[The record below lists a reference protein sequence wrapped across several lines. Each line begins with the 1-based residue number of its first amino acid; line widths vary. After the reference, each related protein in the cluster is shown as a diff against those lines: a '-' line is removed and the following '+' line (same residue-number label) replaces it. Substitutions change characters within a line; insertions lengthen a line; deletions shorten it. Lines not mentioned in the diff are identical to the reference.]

1 MLYVVVKKFP
11 KGFDMAL
18 KIISRTKIEDLAD
31 LLISTI
37 YNKVAMHDPFLERQ
51 IIVPNKNIEK
61 WLRLR
66 IAQNQG
72 VCAGV
77 EFPFFDNFLFNTL
90 AKLVDTSKS
99 FKQISEADLQLQIA
113 NIILSDDSEMLSP
126 LRDYVFGKDSSKEIN
141 QTRTARKLWQ
151 LSGKLANYIR
161 EYEFRR
167 PDYINAFLSNDWIKN
182 TKAILFEK
190 NANKEALV
198 LAQAYLCRKLFME
211 IYSDKN
217 DTLSLRQ
224 LLNLATKANPSKEKK
239 TLYFFGLSTFSPIH
253 ANALH
258 LLAQHCDVEFYHIN
272 VCMEYWGD
280 SENPWEKLKRC
291 KLNEENGQLF
301 DNDEAIIDNELL
313 NAWGSAGRE
322 TMKLLVDL
330 EESGSNV
337 EYIYEKDFDSNCES
351 ILAALQNGII
361 TRTSDSYEKL
371 PQDSSI
377 QILACPDQKREIETI
392 YNSILDTVLSNKSLD
407 KSSLISTP
415 TPRTD
420 ISLSDFAILVPNMA
434 KYRPIIETV
443 FNSRGELPYGLL
455 DSSASAENHYLR
467 GVMELLTIAQFHY
480 TRSSMVSLLSNPCV
494 MKNWNYSDD
503 ELAVWIEY
511 IDKLG
516 IHHHYSHEGLTEDG
530 LISGDEFT
538 WEYALTR
545 LRLGLITTDEDNANP
560 IPLYTTNNMYKERI
574 EKLSALIETIYC
586 ATKPFK
592 NEELSISEWIE
603 TLRSATENIL
613 GSNDARI
620 QANVEAA
627 LSSLK
632 NCFNDNNKFHSAFI
646 LEYLKDRLSNI
657 ACNRGSFLTSGIT
670 IAALQPMRPIPFK
683 YIYVVG
689 LGEGEFPGNNQESTL
704 DIRALKRMLGDT
716 SFASRNL
723 YLFLETVMSAREK
736 LILSYVAKD
745 TKKDI
750 DKYPSSVIKQL
761 ERFLNRFI
769 LEKEFEEF
777 NVPLQEYLT
786 PQQTGE
792 AFSNL
797 TANYNNFIAI
807 GKNISASDNYKPT
820 IQRELASYAKLQDKL
835 ARSIDNIKPDF
846 YELVKNQFSLDQHNE
861 VFYWNESVLADF
873 LKNARQ
879 AILKHRYRVAS
890 QTEEID
896 ITKDTTP
903 QSITDE
909 DSFIESSIKRSLF
922 NEALEPIKHN
932 RYQIQNN
939 EIAEQIIRENYRW
952 RQKTSLSPV
961 GIVGEYDLNILLS
974 KILGQ
979 DYDKRKNEQTIF
991 GTMADCLTYDL
1002 TDGEWISFNIGKTK
1016 STQEKI
1022 NDGIK
1027 EINLPPLVYDRKID
1041 GVNTSIVL
1049 STTLD
1054 NIYKHENTLVYI
1066 CTYKHDGEKS
1076 LFLNY
1081 TMLRPLLSLVMYI
1094 AADNNINEND
1104 IYTLC
1109 IRAANPKNDENKFTE
1124 KSHYII
1130 LNKREAIKY
1139 IEILIDDLLN
1149 PASLVHNYI
1158 YYPLKKSLESIF
1170 KNNIPENDDA
1180 FVERIKSKD
1189 VEFIEGLENN
1199 EANDFNERPFN
1210 ISNPPMG
1217 EEAIEELFPT
1227 ESVVDDE
1234 DLNRIIN
1241 IIMSRYYIPIV
1252 RQIMTNNE

>member
-1 MLYVVVKKFP
+1 MLYVVVKNFP
-11 KGFDMAL
+11 EGLDMAL

-37 YNKVAMHDPFLERQ
+37 YNNKVAMHDPFLERQ

-61 WLRLR
+61 WLKLR

-90 AKLVDTSKS
+90 AKLVDASKG

-113 NIILSDDSEMLSP
+113 NIIISDENEMLSP

-167 PDYINAFLSNDWIKN
+167 PKYINAFLSNDWIKN
-182 TKAILFEK
+182 TKAILFGN

-224 LLNLATKANPSKEKK
+224 LLNLATKTNHSKEKK

-258 LLAQHCDVEFYHIN
+258 LLAQHYDVEFYHIN

-337 EYIYEKDFDSNCES
+337 EYIYEEDFDSNCES
-351 ILAALQNGII
+351 ILAALQNGIK
-361 TRTSDSYEKL
+361 TRTSEIELEKR

-392 YNSILDTVLSNKSLD
+392 YNSILDTVLSNQRLD
-407 KSSLISTP
+407 KSSLISSP

-503 ELAVWIEY
+503 ELAIWIKY

-516 IHHHYSHEGLTEDG
+516 IHHHYSHEGLVEDG

-545 LRLGLITTDEDNANP
+545 LRLDLITTDEDNANP
-560 IPLYTTNNMYKERI
+560 IPLYTTNDMYKERI

-592 NEELSISEWIE
+592 KEKLSISEWIE
-603 TLRSATENIL
+603 TLRCATENIL

-620 QANVEAA
+620 QGNVETA
-627 LSSLK
+627 LSSLEGCFK
-632 NCFNDNNKFHSAFI
+632 NENKFHSAFI

-657 ACNRGSFLTSGIT
+657 ACNKGSFLTSGIT

-750 DKYPSSVIKQL
+750 DKYPSTVINQL

-769 LEKEFEEF
+769 LEKDFEEF

-786 PQQTGE
+786 PQQSGE

-807 GKNISASDNYKPT
+807 GKNISASDNYKDT

-873 LKNARQ
+873 LRNARQ
-879 AILKHRYRVAS
+879 AILKHRYNVAS

-896 ITKDTTP
+896 ISKDAVP
-903 QSITDE
+903 INIKDE
-909 DSFIESSIKRSLF
+909 DNFIGDTWKKFLF
-922 NEALEPIKHN
+922 NECINRFKENNNNPLINSEVAGIIKN
-932 RYQIQNN
+932 DY
-939 EIAEQIIRENYRW
+939 YKKK
-952 RQKTSLSPV
+952 RQSMTPA
-961 GIVGEYDLNILLS
+961 GIVGEYDVEAQIK
-974 KILGQ
+974 KILGEHWEEEEPNNP
-979 DYDKRKNEQTIF
+979 YALNEQMVAMKKLLPD
-991 GTMADCLTYDL
+991 G
-1002 TDGEWISFNIGKTK
+1002 GEWININVGQQKNSSIPSDDEVT
-1016 STQEKI
+1016 E
-1022 NDGIK
+1022 K
-1027 EINLPPLVYDRKID
+1027 EINLDPICYIKDINEKENISVYLNTKIK
-1041 GVNTSIVL
+1041 
-1049 STTLD
+1049 
-1054 NIYKHENTLVYI
+1054 NIYKKDNDLYYLSEKQQGENDSLLNYSLLKSLISIIMYIYANNGNQEKEYSINILTIGPKKFVIKLTKNEACKYINKLVEDLLSEEGM
-1066 CTYKHDGEKS
+1066 KHQWQYQCIQSVISTFINTVDRNNISDEKS
-1076 LFLNY
+1076 VID
-1081 TMLRPLLSLVMYI
+1081 MLEM
-1094 AADNNINEND
+1094 NKD
-1104 IYTLC
+1104 ILMSK
-1109 IRAANPKNDENKFTE
+1109 IRNHTPEYNSEF
-1124 KSHYII
+1124 
-1130 LNKREAIKY
+1130 KY
-1139 IEILIDDLLN
+1139 D
-1149 PASLVHNYI
+1149 
-1158 YYPLKKSLESIF
+1158 
-1170 KNNIPENDDA
+1170 
-1180 FVERIKSKD
+1180 
-1189 VEFIEGLENN
+1189 
-1199 EANDFNERPFN
+1199 
-1210 ISNPPMG
+1210 ISNPPYC
-1217 EEAIEELFPT
+1217 ESAIEELYST
-1227 ESVVDDE
+1227 SKAIADD
-1234 DLNRIIN
+1234 LI
-1241 IIMSRYYIPIV
+1241 STLAGRYYIPI
-1252 RQIMTNNE
+1252 IKLLIDEKKTTI